1 MRTIPAACA
10 LAAAGTLLLAPA
22 AAPAFAVDSTYTV
35 PLHQAKDLPITATS
49 GGVSHDGD
57 CPGIPDSQDG
67 WHFVLPGNSTTFVK
81 LTVTFQPGGTQVITS
96 FGPPSDKHAYVASQ
110 AGAQL
115 TSASA
120 QVTGGDVNWFN
131 LSHTCPASSTPTPSQ
146 SVSESPSP
154 SPSESE
160 SESASP
166 SPSQSVSESASPSPS
181 GSTSPSESAPAG
193 PSPSESPSG
202 GLAETGA
209 QVGGIAAV
217 AVALLGAG
225 AALVLFR
232 KRAARRH

>member
-22 AAPAFAVDSTYTV
+22 AAPAFAADSTYTV

-120 QVTGGDVNWFN
+120 EVEGGKVSWFN

-154 SPSESE
+154 SPSQSA

-166 SPSQSVSESASPSPS
+166 SSSASSSPS
-181 GSTSPSESAPAG
+181 GSTSPSESAPAI
-193 PSPSESPSG
+193 PSPSASSPSG